1 MTKVYIVT
9 SCEYSDY
16 SIDKVFIDESV
27 AKNYVEFNNKYDN
40 SYEHYLEVYD
50 LNEVK
55 KFKEVNYVLASYEVN
70 TKNNTFELEIDIE
83 KTNNIDW
90 DESISNTTVYQPK
103 SRFINE
109 VYICRLIT
117 NENYDEE
124 FIKNKYK
131 KVLHD
136 LMDEVNHLLSL
147 GFSEYDINNQFKNN
161 LNDDD

>member
-1 MTKVYIVT
+1 MGKVYVVT
-9 SCEYSDY
+9 SGEYSDY

-27 AKNYVEFNNKYDN
+27 ANNYVEFNNKYGN
-40 SYEHYLEVYD
+40 SYEQYLEVYD
-50 LNEVK
+50 LNEDK
-55 KFKEVNYVLASYEVN
+55 KFKEVNYVVASYEVN

-90 DESISNTTVYQPK
+90 DESISNTTVYQSK

-136 LMDEVNHLLSL
+136 LMDDVNYLLSL

-161 LNDDD
+161 LIDVV